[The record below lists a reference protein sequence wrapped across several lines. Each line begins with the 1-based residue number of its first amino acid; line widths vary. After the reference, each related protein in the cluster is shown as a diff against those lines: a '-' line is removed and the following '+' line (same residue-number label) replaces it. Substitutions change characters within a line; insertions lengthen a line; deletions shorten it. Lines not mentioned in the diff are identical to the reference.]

1 MKYLSLILFM
11 QISFKECTVDINIQE
26 LVYIADHLTAVE
38 CRRLFA
44 SLHFASYNLPVTLSD
59 AEKKVPTDVPCVKL
73 LIKWNSGNETYEGK
87 GKTHALVE
95 HRLRQLGKNEL
106 ADCLGKLVFHKL
118 AKHINKSLE
127 DESYFEVLKTGI
139 NHTIFEDKDSR
150 FAGQRWTTID
160 SILSVTLCSMLCITV
175 SAFYRMLKLT
185 FRRAK
190 AKHGLKHWAINYNI
204 SHEAIKSLPRWSSGC
219 KCDCRARGLWFDS
232 RVGRS
237 IAEPFL
243 VFRKFLSSSTESGNV
258 PDSDQETVYEYD
270 VENGKSN
277 HVSFD
282 TDIEKIPSEDD
293 QEK

>member
-1 MKYLSLILFM
+1 M

-87 GKTHALVE
+87 GKTHAVVE

-106 ADCLGKLVFHKL
+106 ADWLGKLVFHKL

-190 AKHGLKHWAINYNI
+190 AKRNT
-204 SHEAIKSLPRWSSGC
+204 C
-219 KCDCRARGLWFDS
+219 KEQEELVDLMSA
-232 RVGRS
+232 VS
-237 IAEPFL
+237 I
-243 VFRKFLSSSTESGNV
+243 
-258 PDSDQETVYEYD
+258 DSDQETVYEYD